1 MDREVG
7 RPRSLP
13 AGKPA
18 LPPTRGCAPG
28 ARLAR
33 VDACPFQCR
42 NPSLA
47 AYTHAVSEVTR
58 ILDRVQQGD
67 ANAAEELLPLVYDE
81 LRRMAAAKMA
91 HEGPGQTLQPTALVH
106 EAWLRLSQQAD
117 ARWQNREQFYAMAAE
132 VMRRIL
138 VDRARR
144 RQARKHG
151 GQLER
156 VDLDAVE
163 SAAPVDDEWLL
174 QVHDALERLAAE
186 DSRKAEIVKLK
197 FYVGLNNAEVAA
209 LLGVSEKTIKRDW
222 AFAKAWLAR
231 VIRKID

>member
-1 MDREVG
+1 M
-7 RPRSLP
+7 
-13 AGKPA
+13 
-18 LPPTRGCAPG
+18 
-28 ARLAR
+28 
-33 VDACPFQCR
+33 
-42 NPSLA
+42 
-47 AYTHAVSEVTR
+47 SEVTR
-58 ILDRVQQGD
+58 ILDRAHQGD
-67 ANAAEELLPLVYDE
+67 PKAAEELLPLVYGE
-81 LRRMAAAKMA
+81 LRRLAAHKMA
-91 HEGPGQTLQPTALVH
+91 NEVSGQTLQPTALVH
-106 EAWLRLSQQAD
+106 EVWLRLSQQAG

-163 SAAPVDDEWLL
+163 SAAPVDDERLL

-186 DSRKAEIVKLK
+186 DAGKAEIVKLR
-197 FYVGLNNAEVAA
+197 FFVGLNNAEVAT
-209 LLGVSEKTIKRDW
+209 LLGVSEKTVKRHW

-231 VIRKID
+231 VIREID